1 MNEDFEYEFAMRK
14 VSRLNE
20 SLEARFGLSLDLHSV
35 DHLREV
41 YEHYHAKRDFLIAR
55 HGYADAFVMEDYA
68 KAVMISEAIAL
79 ILREISPS
87 RLKPRTRLKGTK
99 KQ

>member
-1 MNEDFEYEFAMRK
+1 MNEDFEKDMTMRK

-20 SLEARFGLSLDLHSV
+20 SLNARFGLRLDLKSL

-41 YEHYHAKRDFLIAR
+41 HEHYRSKREFLIAK
-55 HGYADAFVMEDYA
+55 HGYAEAFVMEDYA

-79 ILREISPS
+79 MLREIAPN
-87 RLKPRTRLKGTK
+87 RLKPRTRRKGTK
-99 KQ
+99 

>member
-1 MNEDFEYEFAMRK
+1 MKDFETAMTMRK

-20 SLEARFGLSLDLHSV
+20 NLQSRFGISLDLKST
-35 DHLREV
+35 DHLVEV
-41 YEHYHAKRDFLIAR
+41 HAHYSAKRDFLLAK

-79 ILREISPS
+79 LLREISPA
-87 RLKPRTRLKGTK
+87 RLKPRTRRKGTK
-99 KQ
+99 